1 MIKTIP
7 MRVCM
12 SERAIVIIGVYVG
25 GASMLDGILSIYM
38 YMRVS
43 EYIYFMYVGT
53 DRYVP
58 FP

>member
-1 MIKTIP
+1 

-53 DRYVP
+53 DR
-58 FP
+58 